1 MKKLLLTTI
10 LILSCSPLLFSE
22 RTLFVGTIPLNGRI
36 PLQET
41 FSLDVTFQI
50 PFLLNQNIAGGEY
63 QIATYEF
70 FSNSPD
76 LLYQMKLSPGID
88 TQLGKGIF
96 AFRNIT
102 DGGIDTG
109 ANPIPFRLIVKDSTE
124 TSEVSN
130 TEFMSVEKNIGIL
143 TGSRYEET
151 GSIFVAFPTVSEGFE
166 ITDFLS
172 GFYEAA
178 IFVEVLV
185 D

>member
-1 MKKLLLTTI
+1 
-10 LILSCSPLLFSE
+10 
-22 RTLFVGTIPLNGRI
+22 
-36 PLQET
+36 
-41 FSLDVTFQI
+41 
-50 PFLLNQNIAGGEY
+50 LLNQNIAGGEY

>member
-1 MKKLLLTTI
+1 LKKLLFTTI
-10 LILSCSPLLFSE
+10 LILSISSLLFSE

-41 FSLDVTFQI
+41 FSLDVTFQV

-63 QIATYEF
+63 KIATYEF

-88 TQLGKGIF
+88 TALGKGIF

-102 DGGIDTG
+102 DGGVDTG

-124 TSEVSN
+124 TNEVSN
-130 TEFMSVEKNIGIL
+130 AEFMSVVKDIGIL
-143 TGSRYEET
+143 TGSRYEESGT
-151 GSIFVAFPTVSEGFE
+151 IFVAFPTLSEGFE